1 MIFLR
6 RVVGDSMKPTLRNG
20 QAILVHNGRNF
31 RRGQVVV
38 AHVGS
43 REVVKRIQRVEN
55 GRIFLQGDN
64 ADESTDSREYGSIID
79 TSIAGIVIWPRVT
92 RNS

>member
-20 QAILVHNGRNF
+20 QAILVHSGRNF

-43 REVVKRIQRVEN
+43 REVVKRIERVEN

-64 ADESTDSREYGSIID
+64 PGESTDSRGYGSIID
-79 TSIAGIVIWPRVT
+79 TSITGIVIWPRVT
-92 RNS
+92 RNT